1 MGISF
6 RTELRGGDFFSTEPR
21 GGDFW
26 GSTTDGDFQS
36 WGVGWKFFKTG
47 ESLAFLG
54 TEPGG
59 RGFWG
64 TNTAAGGDFQSCG
77 VGWKLFF
84 QTEAVLVVLAD
95 MTGLGWELLKV
106 EKHQRS
112 GKSTWAPDRCTFSTF
127 GALFCS
133 RIAFF
138 VN

>member
-6 RTELRGGDFFSTEPR
+6 MTELRGGDFFSTEPR

-36 WGVGWKFFKTG
+36 WGGGWKFFKTG

-54 TEPGG
+54 TEPVGK
-59 RGFWG
+59 GFWG

-106 EKHQRS
+106 EK
-112 GKSTWAPDRCTFSTF
+112 
-127 GALFCS
+127 ALALLN
-133 RIAFF
+133 RVELLVNMLVIASKKGY
-138 VN
+138 